1 MKLSGQFY
9 TTKKLQNQPKLKKC
23 CIEYREYDTSKVL
36 KREKA
41 VYNVKHKGRR
51 NNLEIR
57 LSEKDLEVLM
67 FLSRYKIIKVVD
79 CKMIYKSKYYYR
91 KRLKVLEDE
100 KYIKRFKRIY
110 IKLSENGIRLI
121 GDFGYDYTSICRNKR
136 YEDRILEISKVA
148 TLTLESDIK
157 FIPSFEM
164 KDNNIFTEISR
175 KYLGKLTYKDKEFI
189 PYYISKNKKQVYIN
203 QITNDIKKL
212 YMNTRVIIF
221 LENMDVLN
229 NKFIFGKKNTIIINP
244 KIQNFNRIRQLSKTD
259 NYSIIKKIYPKDE
272 ILLSNWQK
280 ANYMTEDEEYIIFM
294 PFIDMEKLYELNI
307 YFNSKKTSNRI
318 NIITFAENKN
328 KIEQILTRKVKITEL
343 DNYVGG
349 TNENFK

>member
-1 MKLSGQFY
+1 MEFKG
-9 TTKKLQNQPKLKKC
+9 
-23 CIEYREYDTSKVL
+23 YDTS
-36 KREKA
+36 
-41 VYNVKHKGRR
+41 NVSARKKLLYSIQNLGRR
-51 NNLEIR
+51 NNLEMR
-57 LSEKDLEVLM
+57 LSEKDVEVLM
-67 FLSRYKIIKVVD
+67 FLNRYKMMKAVD
-79 CKMIYKSKYYYR
+79 CKLIYCSKYYYR
-91 KRLKVLEDE
+91 KRLKILENE

-110 IKLSENGIRLI
+110 IKLSENGIKLMQE
-121 GDFGYDYTSICRNKR
+121 FGYNYTSLCRNKS
-136 YEDRILEISKVA
+136 YEDRVAEISKIA
-148 TLTLESDIK
+148 TLTLDSNIK

-175 KYLGKLTYKDKEFI
+175 KYLGKLTYKEKEFI

-203 QITNDIKKL
+203 QITNDIQKL

-229 NKFIFGKKNTIIINP
+229 NKFIFGKINTIIINP
-244 KIQNFNRIRQLSKTD
+244 KIQNFNRIRQLNKID
-259 NYSIIKKIYPKDE
+259 DYSIIKKIYPKDE

-294 PFIDMEKLYELNI
+294 PFIDMEKLYELNV

-328 KIEQILTRKVKITEL
+328 KIEQILTKKVKITEL